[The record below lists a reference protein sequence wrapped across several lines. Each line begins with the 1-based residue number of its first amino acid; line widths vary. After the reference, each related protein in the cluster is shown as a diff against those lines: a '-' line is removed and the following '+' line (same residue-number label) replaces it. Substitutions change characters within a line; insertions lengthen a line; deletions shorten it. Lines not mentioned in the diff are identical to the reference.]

1 MPRPERTL
9 DFVRRSNLIVPLTD
23 VAGLPSRAPAKGPW
37 ESHPDAITLDLE
49 DGVPDSGKAQ
59 ARGMVREA
67 IPGAAA
73 GASEVFL
80 RVNPPFLHADLEA
93 GIWEGISGI
102 VLPKV
107 RTARDVAAAAEGL
120 QEMERRRGIREGS
133 LEIVVLLGSALGVWN
148 VREIVKADPRVTQVG
163 LAETDLCADMG
174 LSLLTNR
181 PSPGHDPLEFARGRL
196 IIEATAAGVQPLGIA
211 HPLGLVGADPG
222 REEVFRLATEG
233 RNMGFKGV
241 LCPHTSWVEPVNAA
255 LTPAPELVEY
265 YTQVREV
272 FSQAVAAG
280 TAAVPFAGRMID
292 VPVDEWAKDVLRRS
306 AACRARDDEKRRAL
320 EG

>member
-9 DFVRRSNLIVPLTD
+9 DFVRRSNLIVPVTD
-23 VAGLPSRAPAKGPW
+23 CADLPSLTLPEGGW
-37 ESHPDAITLDLE
+37 QGCPDAVTLDLE
-49 DGVPDSGKAQ
+49 DGVPQSKKSS
-59 ARGMVREA
+59 ARQMVRDA
-67 IPGAAA
+67 VQRAAV
-73 GASEVFL
+73 GASDVFI

-93 GIWEGISGI
+93 GVWEGLSGI

-107 RTARDVAAAAEGL
+107 GTAGDVAAASQGL
-120 QEMERRRGIREGS
+120 REMERRRGIGEGS
-133 LEIVVLLGSALGVWN
+133 LEIVALVGSALGVWN
-148 VREIVKADPRVTQVG
+148 LREIVNADPRVTQVG
-163 LAETDLCADMG
+163 LAATDLCTDVG
-174 LSLLTNR
+174 VW
-181 PSPGHDPLEFARGRL
+181 PSPDHDPLEFARGRM

-211 HPLGLVGADPG
+211 HPLDLLPREPG
-222 REEVFRLATEG
+222 REEVFKLAKDG
-233 RNMGFKGV
+233 GNMGFKGV
-241 LCPHTSWVEPVNAA
+241 LCPFASWIEPVNAA

-272 FSQAVAAG
+272 FAQAVAAG

-320 EG
+320 EGQGAL